1 VGAEVAATLYG
12 RHCVIACVT
21 AAELE
26 SLRGAKQ
33 IGIEAD
39 GVVTLTL

>member
-1 VGAEVAATLYG
+1 
-12 RHCVIACVT
+12 VT